1 MTRRFPVL
9 PAVVVILVALA
20 VAAVAAAGWRSEPDA
35 ASPQL
40 SLASK
45 QLRLT
50 QTQAHKALI
59 KMPNTKPGQ
68 VAKGTTRV
76 TITGIQGHRA
86 GGGQEPARHARAQR
100 WQADRQP
107 APVGRHQVRR
117 VRPAHTTPPPT
128 GGHWH

>member
-20 VAAVAAAGWRSEPDA
+20 VAAVATAGWRSEPDA

-59 KMPNTKPGQ
+59 KMPDAKPGQ

-76 TITGIQGHRA
+76 TITGSRA
-86 GGGQEPARHARAQR
+86 TVR
-100 WQADRQP
+100 WGSRTCATSP
-107 APVGRHQVRR
+107 G
-117 VRPAHTTPPPT
+117 PT
-128 GGHWH
+128 AAS